1 VLFFYIFTEILL
13 DTLRLWVRIVFDIVE
28 GKQVTGYM
36 RNLSTLIW
44 RATSGGTARKDL
56 FVCPT
61 GMEYIDRR
69 FEAGKSA
76 GVAGDRERMA

>member
-1 VLFFYIFTEILL
+1 
-13 DTLRLWVRIVFDIVE
+13 
-28 GKQVTGYM
+28 M